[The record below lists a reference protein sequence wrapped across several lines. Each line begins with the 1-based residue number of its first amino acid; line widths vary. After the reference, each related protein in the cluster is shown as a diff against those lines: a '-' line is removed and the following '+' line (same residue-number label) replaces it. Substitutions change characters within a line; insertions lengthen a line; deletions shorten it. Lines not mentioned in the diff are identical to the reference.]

1 MACSRRF
8 DVQVCCMIWLAPAL
22 ALAQG
27 AAPGAPAPVA
37 PDTPYA
43 QLPYSP
49 VLDAASMDRSV
60 DPCEDLYTYACG
72 NWQAANPI
80 PADESSW
87 SVYGKM
93 YHDNQRYL
101 WGILQDAAAPRVN
114 RSPAQQQIGDYFS
127 ACMDVD
133 AVEKAGIAPL
143 RADLAAIDALED
155 RRALG
160 ALLGALQSRIA
171 TSGLLLAADAEQDA
185 RDANRMIAGV
195 GSGGLGLPDR
205 DYYLLQDAKSGEIRA
220 RYQAHFAAMLGLLGG
235 YGGNADGRPPA
246 AQAAVIMDIETRLA
260 KATLS
265 ATERRDPQKV
275 YHRSTLAQLAGAAP
289 HLDWAAYF
297 ERQGLDTSPW
307 LNVSEPA
314 FVAAMDGVVATVP
327 LPDLKAYLRWQLL
340 DAQAPYLPRSLAH
353 EDFLFNHAYLLG
365 VKAEP
370 PRWRTCVQWVD
381 RDLGDALGREFVAR
395 AFPALARM
403 KAVRMTAQ
411 IEAAMKVRIEALT
424 WMSQQ
429 TRRRALAK
437 LAAIRNKIGY
447 PEVWRDYSALV
458 IQRGDLYGNVSRAAS
473 FESHRQAAKIG
484 LPVDRGEWLMSA
496 PTVNAYYNPQ
506 MNDLNFPAGVLM
518 PPVFDARSDD
528 APNYGDT
535 GGTIGHEL
543 THAFDDQG
551 RQFDGGGNLEDWW
564 TQADAQGFEQR
575 AKCLSDQYSGYT
587 AIDDMKVNGQ
597 LTLGENIADLGG
609 EILGWMAWQEQV
621 RSLQLTAQ
629 DGLTPEQRFF
639 VGFAQWACA
648 NERPERVRASTIN
661 DPHSPPKYRINGVA
675 VNMPEFARAFR
686 CRAGQAMVSKPAD
699 VCKIW

>member
-1 MACSRRF
+1 E
-8 DVQVCCMIWLAPAL
+8 
-22 ALAQG
+22 
-27 AAPGAPAPVA
+27 
-37 PDTPYA
+37 TPYA

-49 VLDAASMDRSV
+49 VLDTVSMDRSV
-60 DPCEDLYTYACG
+60 DPCEDLYAYACG
-72 NWQAANPI
+72 NWQVSNPI
-80 PADESSW
+80 PADQASW
-87 SVYGKM
+87 SVYSRM

-114 RSPAQQQIGDYFS
+114 RTPAQQKIGDYFS

-143 RADLAAIDALED
+143 RADLAAIDALSD
-155 RRALG
+155 RRQLG
-160 ALLGALQSRIA
+160 ALLGELQARIA
-171 TSGLLLAADAEQDA
+171 TPGLLLNADAEQDA
-185 RDANRMIAGV
+185 RDANRVIAGV
-195 GSGGLGLPDR
+195 DAGGLGLPDR
-205 DYYLLQDAKSGEIRA
+205 DYYLLQDAKSREIREH
-220 RYQAHFAAMLGLLGG
+220 YQAHIATMLGLLAHRGG
-235 YGGNADGRPPA
+235 DADGRTPE
-246 AQAAVIMDIETRLA
+246 AQAAVIQGLETRLA
-260 KATLS
+260 QATLS
-265 ATERRDPQKV
+265 ATDRRDPQKL
-275 YHRSTLAQLAGAAP
+275 YHRSTLAQLAAAAP
-289 HLDWAAYF
+289 HFDWAGYF
-297 ERQGLDTSPW
+297 AGQGMDTAPW

-314 FVAAMDGVVATVP
+314 FVQAVDALVATTP
-327 LPDLKAYLRWQLL
+327 LPDLEAYLRWHLL
-340 DAQAPYLPRSLAH
+340 DAAAEYLPREFAH
-353 EDFLFNHAYLLG
+353 EHFLFQRGYLLG
-365 VKAEP
+365 VKAET

-381 RDLGDALGREFVAR
+381 RDLGDDLGREFVAR
-395 AFPALARM
+395 AFPALAQK

-411 IEAAMKVRIEALT
+411 IEAAMKARIGRLT
-424 WMSQQ
+424 WMSQA
-429 TRRRALAK
+429 TRRRALTK

-447 PEVWRDYSALV
+447 PQVWRDYSALI
-458 IQRGDLYGNVSRAAS
+458 IQRGDLYGDVARAAS

-484 LPVDRGEWLMSA
+484 RPVDRDEWFMTA

-518 PPVFDARSDD
+518 PPVFDAKSDD

-543 THAFDDQG
+543 THAFDDEG
-551 RQFDGGGNLEDWW
+551 RQYDGNGNLKDWW
-564 TQADAQGFEQR
+564 SEADARGFEQR
-575 AKCLSDQYSGYT
+575 AKCLVDQYSGYT

-621 RSLQLTAQ
+621 RGMHLAPQ

-675 VNMPEFARAFR
+675 VNMPEFAHAFH
-686 CRAGQAMVSKPAD
+686 CRAGQAMVRKPED